1 MKDAVGPKS
10 DQPYSTKAA
19 VSENKHPNGSFKGA
33 GANVV
38 ETKQSNGGPD
48 RKGKR

>member
-1 MKDAVGPKS
+1 MKNETGPKS
-10 DQPYSTKAA
+10 DQTYSTKAA
-19 VSENKHPNGSFKGA
+19 FAENKHPNGSFKGA

-48 RKGKR
+48 RKGK